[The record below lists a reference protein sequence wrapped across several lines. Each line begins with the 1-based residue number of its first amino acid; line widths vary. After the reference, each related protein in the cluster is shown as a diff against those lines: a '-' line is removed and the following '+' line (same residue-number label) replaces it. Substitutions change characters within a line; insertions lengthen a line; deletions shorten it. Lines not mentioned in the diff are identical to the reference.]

1 MTKTITINNLECYP
15 NLNGLENV
23 VKNVAWTLV
32 VEETINGNVE
42 TMTINGTTQLP
53 AADQNAF
60 TTFDNLTAEQVTGW
74 VNANTDTDTLAK
86 PVIVVSPTESTRP
99 EVDNVVV
106 LICTNVAGMLFAAS
120 APVSNAPRRIGAPQ
134 VEFNIH
140 PP

>member
-74 VNANTDTDTLAK
+74 VNANTDTDAIANHLVMRRTHELNIIPTTTLA
-86 PVIVVSPTESTRP
+86 
-99 EVDNVVV
+99 
-106 LICTNVAGMLFAAS
+106 
-120 APVSNAPRRIGAPQ
+120 
-134 VEFNIH
+134 
-140 PP
+140 PPF